1 MKTVREK
8 SIFELGQ
15 YFEQS
20 IIAHI
25 SDADVVTTVEN
36 AIKYN
41 MAGVYCWEHEIDIVK
56 PMLAGTGLFLGT
68 GVSFPL
74 GQDAPDIK
82 AFAAEVMYKRG
93 ATNIDFVMN
102 HGALREGRFNYVE
115 KEVALIRK
123 AIPEAVIKMII
134 ECCYLTDEQIDFACK
149 VAIENNLN
157 FVKSST
163 GQFQGPR
170 FDQITRIVDH
180 MHGAGLG
187 AKVAGIKFPRP
198 QNAMVTLLAGVDRIG
213 TQQAVEILDG
223 IAELRERGIF

>member
-8 SIFELGQ
+8 SISELGQ
-15 YFEQS
+15 HFEQS
-20 IIAHI
+20 IISHM
-25 SDADVVTTVEN
+25 SDADVVRTVEN

-41 MAGVYCWEHEIDIVK
+41 MAGVYCWDHEIDIVK
-56 PMLAGTGLFLGT
+56 PMLEGTGLFLGA
-68 GVSFPL
+68 GFSFPL
-74 GQDAPDIK
+74 GQEAPDIK
-82 AFAAEVMYKRG
+82 AFAAEAIYKRG
-93 ATNIDFVMN
+93 VTNIDFVMN

-115 KEVALIRK
+115 KEAALIRK
-123 AIPEAVIKMII
+123 AAPKAVFKMII
-134 ECCYLTDEQIDFACK
+134 ECCYLTDEQIDLACRI
-149 VAIENNLN
+149 AIENRID

-198 QNAMVTLLAGVDRIG
+198 QNAMVALLAGVDRIG

-223 IAELRERGIF
+223 ITQLRERGIF